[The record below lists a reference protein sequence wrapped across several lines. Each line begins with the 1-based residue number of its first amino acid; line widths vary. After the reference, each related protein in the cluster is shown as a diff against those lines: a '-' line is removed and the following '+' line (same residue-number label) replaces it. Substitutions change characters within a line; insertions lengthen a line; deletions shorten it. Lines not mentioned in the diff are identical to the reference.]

1 MIRLV
6 YFSTKS
12 GNTHRFIERLGF
24 SAHRLPLA
32 SGAATNGERL
42 EDVSE
47 HQDWMDN
54 GVAQQP
60 FVLVTPT
67 YGGGHLKGAV
77 PPQVIRFLNV
87 EANRTLLQGV
97 IACGDTNYGS
107 GFCSAGRIIAEKCK
121 VPHLYN
127 IEVFGTPHDCEQVRE
142 RLIDFWKKVDSMV
155 PPLETPSEHI

>member
-24 SAHRLPLA
+24 SAHRLPLG
-32 SGAATNGERL
+32 SDPGRETGETSWVV
-42 EDVSE
+42 D
-47 HQDWMDN
+47 
-54 GVAQQP
+54 GVAQEP

-77 PPQVIRFLNV
+77 PPQVIRFLNI
-87 EANRTLLQGV
+87 EANRRLLKGV

-107 GFCSAGRIIAEKCK
+107 GFCSAGRIIAHKCQ

-127 IEVFGTPHDCEQVRE
+127 IEVFGTPHDRE
-142 RLIDFWKKVDSMV
+142 TVQNLLIDFWRKLYSMD
-155 PPLETPSEHI
+155 PLVETPSEQI

>member
-24 SAHRLPLA
+24 SAYRLPLA
-32 SGAATNGERL
+32 SAHTEEVEYAT
-42 EDVSE
+42 
-47 HQDWMDN
+47 QDWIDN
-54 GVAQQP
+54 GVAQEP

-77 PPQVIRFLNV
+77 PPQVIRFLNI
-87 EANRTLLQGV
+87 EANRNLLQGV

-127 IEVFGTPHDCEQVRE
+127 IEVFGTPHDCEQVRK

-155 PPLETPSEHI
+155 PPLETSAEHI

>member
-32 SGAATNGERL
+32 SDTDAL
-42 EDVSE
+42 PC
-47 HQDWMDN
+47 DWVVN
-54 GVAQQP
+54 GVVQEP

-77 PPQVIRFLNV
+77 PPQVIRFLNI
-87 EANRTLLQGV
+87 ESNRNLLQGV
-97 IACGDTNYGS
+97 IACGDTNYGK

-121 VPHLYN
+121 VPHLHN
-127 IEVFGTPHDCEQVRE
+127 IEVFGTPHDCEQVRHK
-142 RLIDFWKKVDSMV
+142 LIDFWAKMDNMV
-155 PPLETPSEHI
+155 PPTKTAPEHI